1 MLLIALGANAA
12 SARRG
17 PRATLEGALALLA
30 AVGLD
35 TMARSGWYSTP
46 AFPAGAGPD
55 YVNAVARLRR
65 GGRPAEA
72 VLALLHEVEEI
83 LGRERSVRW
92 GPRTCDLDLLA
103 CGDSVLP
110 DAATVRGWMARE
122 GEAAM
127 QAPPELILPH
137 PRLHERGF
145 VLAPM
150 AEIAPDWRHPLT
162 GRSVR
167 EMLEALPAEA
177 LAGVTRIDD

>member
-1 MLLIALGANAA
+1 MLLIALGANAP
-12 SARRG
+12 SLRSG
-17 PRATLEGALALLA
+17 PRATLETALLLLA
-30 AVGLD
+30 AVGFD

-46 AFPAGAGPD
+46 AFPAGSGPD
-55 YVNAVARLRR
+55 YVNAAARLRR
-65 GGRPAEA
+65 GGRSAEA
-72 VLALLHEVEEI
+72 VLAQLHEVEDI

-103 CGDSVLP
+103 CGDEVLP
-110 DAATVRGWMARE
+110 DAATARGWMARE

-145 VLAPM
+145 VLAPL

-167 EMLEALPAEA
+167 EMLDTLPVEALS
-177 LAGVTRIDD
+177 GVTRIDD